1 MNKFE
6 KMRLKMLLDYLDE
19 DAGRGDITTESLGIS
34 GKCKARVIAKQNCIT
49 AGLDAVAP
57 LLKHFKIEFK
67 IKTRDGRKC
76 KTGSVVMELEGDG
89 AVLLQL
95 ERLLLN
101 IISRMSGIATST
113 REIVDIVSKTNP
125 DCVIAATRK
134 TTPGF
139 RTFEK
144 EAVLIGGGNPHRYDL
159 AEAVLIKDN
168 HLKFFEGPDEALGL
182 SITFMNE
189 QKGRVNKPQAWGSAK
204 PGRKHKLV
212 EIEADNYKD
221 AVSAVEAG
229 ADIVMLDNMRPAEV
243 KRTYKKLKSIRE
255 NIQIEISGGIT
266 KKNIASYAKYADIIS
281 LGWLT
286 HSAPAIDFSMK
297 IAKVY

>member
-1 MNKFE
+1 MTQFE
-6 KMRLKMLLDYLDE
+6 KMRLKLLLDYLDE

-34 GKCKARVIAKQNCIT
+34 GKCKAQVISKQNCIT
-49 AGLDAVAP
+49 AGLDAVTP
-57 LLKHFKIEFK
+57 LLEHFKIKFK
-67 IKTRDGRKC
+67 IKMKDGKQC
-76 KTGSVVMELEGDG
+76 KTGSVVLELEGDC
-89 AVLLQL
+89 AVILKL

-113 REIVDIVSKTNP
+113 HEIVDIVSRTKP
-125 DCVIAATRK
+125 DCVVAATRK

-144 EAVLIGGGNPHRYDL
+144 EAVLIGGGSPHRYDL

-168 HLKFFEGPDEALGL
+168 HLKFFKGPDEAIKR
-182 SITFMNE
+182 STAFMKK
-189 QKGRVNKPQAWGSAK
+189 QKGRVKTPEKWGSAK
-204 PGRKHKLV
+204 PGQKHKLV
-212 EIEADNYKD
+212 EIETDNYND
-221 AVSAVEAG
+221 AISAVKAG
-229 ADIVMLDNMRPAEV
+229 ADIIMLDNMSPAEV

-255 NIQIEISGGIT
+255 NVQIEISGGIT
-266 KKNIASYAKYADIIS
+266 KKNIASYAKHADIIS

-286 HSAPAIDFSMK
+286 HSAPAVDFSMK